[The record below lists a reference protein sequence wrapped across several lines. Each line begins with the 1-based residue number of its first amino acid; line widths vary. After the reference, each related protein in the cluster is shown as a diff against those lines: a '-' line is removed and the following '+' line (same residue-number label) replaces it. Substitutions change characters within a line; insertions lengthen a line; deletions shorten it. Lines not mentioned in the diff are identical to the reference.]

1 MTQRL
6 IIVGH
11 GMAATRLTEAL
22 LAYKCGDIAITLI
35 GEEPQLAY
43 NRIQLSPVLGGEK
56 PFAHTLLHPR
66 QWYIDHGVTVLS
78 GERVLAVDAAR
89 RHVTTTR
96 RILEWDELV
105 FATGSVPFIPPIP
118 GVEQAHVHPFRA
130 MADVEAILQQPGPVV
145 VLGGGVLGVEAA
157 AALRLNCDVVT
168 V

>member
-6 IIVGH
+6 VIVGH

-22 LAYKCGDIAITLI
+22 LAYKCSDIAITLI

-56 PFAHTLLHPR
+56 TFAHTLLHPR
-66 QWYIDHGVTVLS
+66 QWYTDHGVTVLS
-78 GERVLAVDAAR
+78 GERVLAVDATR
-89 RHVTTTR
+89 RRLTTCT

-118 GVEQAHVHPFRA
+118 R
-130 MADVEAILQQPGPVV
+130 
-145 VLGGGVLGVEAA
+145 
-157 AALRLNCDVVT
+157 R
-168 V
+168 